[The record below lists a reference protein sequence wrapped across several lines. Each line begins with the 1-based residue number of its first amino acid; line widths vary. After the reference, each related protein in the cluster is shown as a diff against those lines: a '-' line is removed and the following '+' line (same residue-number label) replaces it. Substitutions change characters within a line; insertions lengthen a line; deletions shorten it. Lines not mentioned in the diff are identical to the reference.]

1 MSRDESKPI
10 QSASIQEAFDFF
22 LKQNELTPKD
32 KAPKESSLGP
42 ELQAEFDKNLQV
54 VRDERLGLDLMS
66 SQTSRVADE
75 KMWESMVDGQEFKA
89 QELRSI
95 APNQVP
101 RVLPTSVYKPRS
113 TTSTSNNQKG
123 QSSKYPWMLPNG
135 RPDSDKI
142 DRWIRDMENENEKFK
157 SEFQKKQEKLERL
170 RSQRSGINV
179 TSQIAVSDQV
189 PGEYGYQSGQ
199 LTNNSVLFEKLLE
212 EEKITIEEN
221 KKFKPST
228 RIKELPPAPTLLS
241 RESQNT
247 SYQRQKQHQQN
258 QQHQQ
263 QRQRQYQRQHEYQR
277 QQGQQHQRQQYHYPH
292 PLRSRGQFGPA
303 SIHFSQSPYGIYS
316 NYSQYSAY
324 SGVAQ
329 QVPAYY
335 VPASQYRSAPSSY
348 QPFEYTPTTDESSKS
363 QSPRAPKEAENAWS
377 SLTSQADTVK
387 SSSPRHP
394 LDIEPPYLRDE
405 TLRGATK
412 VSAKISDY
420 GSAPLYPSVSSSNQP
435 WFKNIESQQEIF
447 YSKPVSF
454 ILQSPVQINSEEVM
468 RDSNPVQSNLENPQA
483 TKQNYLSKETIN
495 PNSYSV
501 PHSPSLVPSKVASE
515 QLPAHQS
522 PGNAD
527 SYKNIEPTANPPE
540 SKNAKRSHNCSTILR
555 NFLSCIYNGAV
566 SIYYDFPRLADRF
579 INNLEKTMSKKEAGE
594 SFSKELPSKGNKG
607 GEGSGSYWRKFAI
620 FSRSNDDNESK
631 KTR

>member
-1 MSRDESKPI
+1 
-10 QSASIQEAFDFF
+10 
-22 LKQNELTPKD
+22 
-32 KAPKESSLGP
+32 
-42 ELQAEFDKNLQV
+42 
-54 VRDERLGLDLMS
+54 MS
-66 SQTSRVADE
+66 SQNSADPDQR
-75 KMWESMVDGQEFKA
+75 MWESMLDGQEFKA
-89 QELRSI
+89 LELRSI

-101 RVLPTSVYKPRS
+101 RVLPTRVYKPRS
-113 TTSTSNNQKG
+113 TTSTSNNQY
-123 QSSKYPWMLPNG
+123 QWMLPDG

-142 DRWIRDMENENEKFK
+142 DRWIRDMEKENEKFK
-157 SEFQKKQEKLERL
+157 SEFQKKQEKLESL
-170 RSQRSGINV
+170 RSQRSRIDV

-199 LTNNSVLFEKLLE
+199 LR
-212 EEKITIEEN
+212 
-221 KKFKPST
+221 PST
-228 RIKELPPAPTLLS
+228 RIKELSLAPTLLS

-263 QRQRQYQRQHEYQR
+263 RRQRQYQR

-292 PLRSRGQFGPA
+292 PLRSRWQFGPA
-303 SIHFSQSPYGIYS
+303 STHFSQSPYGIYS

-335 VPASQYRSAPSSY
+335 VPASQYRSAPLSY

-420 GSAPLYPSVSSSNQP
+420 GSAPSYPSVSSSNQP
-435 WFKNIESQQEIF
+435 WFKNIKSRQETF

-454 ILQSPVQINSEEVM
+454 ILQSPVQINYEEVM
-468 RDSNPVQSNLENPQA
+468 RDSNAVQSNSE
-483 TKQNYLSKETIN
+483 KTIN
-495 PNSYSV
+495 PNSDSV

-522 PGNAD
+522 LGNAD
-527 SYKNIEPTANPPE
+527 SYKNTEPTANPPE
-540 SKNAKRSHNCSTILR
+540 SKNAKRSHNCSTILL
-555 NFLSCIYNGAV
+555 NFLSCIYNGSV

-620 FSRSNDDNESK
+620 FSRSDDDNESK